1 MTTPLGATLGFPH
14 VIRSQFKIFCCCQMS
29 QLFTHRQTHALTPLL
44 FHSPTLTSPNAVR
57 STRNENKRLE
67 FRVWHQIEFSSHR
80 PPTPSVSA
88 SCFFVFVFPHHSL
101 TDLFSPSNQKQ
112 KEKKNPGRRT
122 LIFFP
127 SKTNLMEKKKLKFFF
142 FFYVFIYIF
151 VFQIQ
156 GTMSICIPIRL
167 HSQVQCANMVSHEP
181 DCLLIQLYISP
192 VCTLNTVIK
201 RCVCF
206 G

>member
-1 MTTPLGATLGFPH
+1 MRTSALNFAFGTRLNFPH
-14 VIRSQFKIFCCCQMS
+14 IGHPRH
-29 QLFTHRQTHALTPLL
+29 LFLHPLFLLL
-44 FHSPTLTSPNAVR
+44 FFL
-57 STRNENKRLE
+57 
-67 FRVWHQIEFSSHR
+67 I
-80 PPTPSVSA
+80 TPSQI
-88 SCFFVFVFPHHSL
+88 CSL
-101 TDLFSPSNQKQ
+101 LQTKNRKKKKKTWKKNSFSPLKNKLNG
-112 KEKKNPGRRT
+112 KKT
-122 LIFFP
+122 TFF
-127 SKTNLMEKKKLKFFF
+127 LFFF
-142 FFYVFIYIF
+142 LCVYIYIF

-167 HSQVQCANMVSHEP
+167 HSQVQCANMASHEP

>member
-1 MTTPLGATLGFPH
+1 
-14 VIRSQFKIFCCCQMS
+14 MS
-29 QLFTHRQTHALTPLL
+29 QLFTHRQTHAPTPLL

-88 SCFFVFVFPHHSL
+88 SSFFCFCFSSSLPHRSVL
-101 TDLFSPSNQKQ
+101 SFKPKT
-112 KEKKNPGRRT
+112 EKKKKNLEEE

-127 SKTNLMEKKKLKFFF
+127 SKTNLMEKKKNNSSFFCF
-142 FFYVFIYIF
+142 FVLCVYIYIF

-167 HSQVQCANMVSHEP
+167 HSQVQCANMASHEP

>member
-1 MTTPLGATLGFPH
+1 
-14 VIRSQFKIFCCCQMS
+14 MS

-112 KEKKNPGRRT
+112 KEKKK
-122 LIFFP
+122 
-127 SKTNLMEKKKLKFFF
+127 KTWKKNSHFLPLKNKLNGKKKLKFFF

>member
-1 MTTPLGATLGFPH
+1 
-14 VIRSQFKIFCCCQMS
+14 MS
-29 QLFTHRQTHALTPLL
+29 QLFTHRQTHAPTPLL

-88 SCFFVFVFPHHSL
+88 SSFFVFVFPHHSL

-112 KEKKNPGRRT
+112 KKKKNLEEE

-127 SKTNLMEKKKLKFFF
+127 SKTNLMEKKKKQLKFFLF
-142 FFYVFIYIF
+142 FCFMCLYIYICF
-151 VFQIQ
+151 SNSRHNVY
-156 GTMSICIPIRL
+156 
-167 HSQVQCANMVSHEP
+167 
-181 DCLLIQLYISP
+181 LYSNP
-192 VCTLNTVIK
+192 SSLPGSVCEHGVT
-201 RCVCF
+201 
-206 G
+206 

>member
-14 VIRSQFKIFCCCQMS
+14 VIRSQFKIFCCQMS
-29 QLFTHRQTHALTPLL
+29 QLFTHTHRQTHALTPLL

-88 SCFFVFVFPHHSL
+88 SCFLFLFFLITPSQICSL
-101 TDLFSPSNQKQ
+101 LQTKNRK
-112 KEKKNPGRRT
+112 KKKTWKKNSHFLPLKNKLNG
-122 LIFFP
+122 
-127 SKTNLMEKKKLKFFF
+127 KKNSSFF

>member
-112 KEKKNPGRRT
+112 KEKKK
-122 LIFFP
+122 
-127 SKTNLMEKKKLKFFF
+127 KTWKKNSHFLPLKNKLNGKKKLKFFF
-142 FFYVFIYIF
+142 FFLCVYIYICF
-151 VFQIQ
+151 SNSRHNVY
-156 GTMSICIPIRL
+156 
-167 HSQVQCANMVSHEP
+167 
-181 DCLLIQLYISP
+181 LYSNP
-192 VCTLNTVIK
+192 SSLPGSVCEHGVT
-201 RCVCF
+201 
-206 G
+206 

>member
-1 MTTPLGATLGFPH
+1 
-14 VIRSQFKIFCCCQMS
+14 MS
-29 QLFTHRQTHALTPLL
+29 QLFTHRQTHAPTPLL

-88 SCFFVFVFPHHSL
+88 SSFFVFVFPHHSL

-112 KEKKNPGRRT
+112 KKKKKKNLEEE

-127 SKTNLMEKKKLKFFF
+127 SKTNLMEKKKKTQVFFVF
-142 FFYVFIYIF
+142 LFYVFIYIYLF
-151 VFQIQ
+151 FKFKAQCLSVFQSVF
-156 GTMSICIPIRL
+156 TPRFSVRTWRHMSRTVCSYSFTSL
-167 HSQVQCANMVSHEP
+167 LCA
-181 DCLLIQLYISP
+181 L
-192 VCTLNTVIK
+192 
-201 RCVCF
+201 
-206 G
+206 